1 MFIVLCLLKLSA
13 AFFSRGF
20 YLNCIQMCVVC
31 VLFAARDFHVLIFH
45 HLSIQ
50 VQLALHFP
58 RVDFCFSFTVLSLK
72 IKIRLSSTLPHP
84 VMMAVSFVVVAD
96 ECECMTFFCTLTLSG
111 PIFIHANVFTL
122 ITMCTCT
129 MHLCGGC
136 DSHSFIHTKMA
147 KLCKQPTSLNKYSR
161 KKVHTAEYL
170 VRKAHNKCQSTE
182 GKMIEIQL
190 TSFNFHPKLYI
201 QLMMLEMKK
210 YAVKQSLIL
219 IQSHTCA
226 RAHTYISIDIYT
238 THHRPTCT

>member
-1 MFIVLCLLKLSA
+1 MLVKTFCCFFFAWFLFELHSNVRSMC
-13 AFFSRGF
+13 FVCGQGFSRVNFPPFEYPSTVGS
-20 YLNCIQMCVVC
+20 
-31 VLFAARDFHVLIFH
+31 A
-45 HLSIQ
+45 
-50 VQLALHFP
+50 FP

-84 VMMAVSFVVVAD
+84 VMTAVSFVVVAD
-96 ECECMTFFCTLTLSG
+96 ECKCMTFFCSLTLSG